1 MMTFTADQCTTDL
14 FLGRQGENLATQIIF
29 AVPEDLQQY
38 AAFVYVLRNGDD
50 TAYPAAN
57 VVVADGSITWTITSI
72 ETLTYGAGEV
82 QIRFVDDE
90 TIVKTIVFRSFVS
103 QSIDMDA
110 GDVPDP
116 YETWLD
122 SLVELAAETQQ
133 AARAAK
139 LSEDNAKTSED
150 NAKDSEEQAEA
161 WATGTINGQ
170 AVPPSAEQ
178 RMNNAKYY
186 SIQAQLSA
194 NASQQSRYES
204 RTYSQDSKAWAIGVR
219 NSQPV
224 PSTDET
230 YENNSKYYA
239 ELAQQA
245 ADDAGYIHFYI
256 DENGDLIYVKTPYV
270 ALDFKLQDGDLYV
283 GV

>member
-1 MMTFTADQCTTDL
+1 MMTFTADQSTTDL

-29 AVPEDLQQY
+29 AVPQDLQQY

-72 ETLTYGAGEV
+72 ETQYYGAGEV

-150 NAKDSEEQAEA
+150 NAKTSENNASSSANSALRYAQSAGNA
-161 WATGTINGQ
+161 AGQ
-170 AVPPSAEQ
+170 ATLNALTAEGYAKGT
-178 RMNNAKYY
+178 RNGTPVEYTSPFYHDNA
-186 SIQAQLSA
+186 
-194 NASQQSRYES
+194 
-204 RTYSQDSKAWAIGVR
+204 
-219 NSQPV
+219 
-224 PSTDET
+224 
-230 YENNSKYYA
+230 KYYA

-245 ADDAGYIHFYI
+245 ADEAGYIYFYI

>member
-1 MMTFTADQCTTDL
+1 MMTFTADQSTTDL

-82 QIRFVDDE
+82 QIRFVDNE
-90 TIVKTIVFRSFVS
+90 TIIKTIVFRSFVS

-139 LSEDNAKTSED
+139 LSEDNAK
-150 NAKDSEEQAEA
+150 DSEEQAEA

-170 AVPPSAEQ
+170 AVPPSAPQ
-178 RMNNAKYY
+178 RLSNSKYY
-186 SIQAQLSA
+186 SIQAGLSA
-194 NASQQSRYES
+194 NAANTAKNDARV
-204 RTYSQDSKAWAIGVR
+204 YSQDSKAWAIGVR
-219 NSQPV
+219 NGQPV

-245 ADDAGYIHFYI
+245 ADEAGYIYFYI

>member
-1 MMTFTADQCTTDL
+1 MMTFTADQSTTDL

-82 QIRFVDDE
+82 QIRFVDNE
-90 TIVKTIVFRSFVS
+90 TIIKTIVFRSFVS

-139 LSEDNAKTSED
+139 LSEDNAK
-150 NAKDSEEQAEA
+150 DSEEQAEA

-170 AVPPSAEQ
+170 AVPPSAPQ
-178 RMNNAKYY
+178 RLSNSKYY
-186 SIQAQLSA
+186 SIQAGLSA
-194 NASQQSRYES
+194 NAANTAKNDARV
-204 RTYSQDSKAWAIGVR
+204 YSQDSKAWSIGVR
-219 NSQPV
+219 NGQPV

-245 ADDAGYIHFYI
+245 ADEAGYIYFYI

-270 ALDFKLQDGDLYV
+270 ELDFKLQDGDLYV

>member
-1 MMTFTADQCTTDL
+1 MMTFTADQSTTDL

-50 TAYPAAN
+50 TTYPAAN
-57 VVVADGSITWTITSI
+57 VEVADGSITWTITSI
-72 ETLTYGAGEV
+72 DTLTYGAGEV

-139 LSEDNAKTSED
+139 LSEDNAKTSEN
-150 NAKDSEEQAEA
+150 NAKNSEEQAEA

-170 AVPPSAEQ
+170 AVPPSAPQ
-178 RMNNAKYY
+178 RLSNSKYY
-186 SIQAQLSA
+186 SIQAGLSA
-194 NASQQSRYES
+194 NAANTAKNDARV
-204 RTYSQDSKAWAIGVR
+204 YSQDSKAWSIGVR
-219 NSQPV
+219 NGQPV

-245 ADDAGYIHFYI
+245 ADEAGYIYFYI
-256 DENGDLIYVKTPYV
+256 NDDGDLIYVKTPYV
-270 ALDFKLQDGDLYV
+270 DLDFQIVNGDLFV

>member
-1 MMTFTADQCTTDL
+1 MMTFTADQSTTDL

-82 QIRFVDDE
+82 QIRFVDNE
-90 TIVKTIVFRSFVS
+90 TIIKTIVFRSFVS

-170 AVPPSAEQ
+170 AVPPSAPQ
-178 RMNNAKYY
+178 RLSNSKYY
-186 SIQAQLSA
+186 SIQAGLSA
-194 NASQQSRYES
+194 NAANTAKNDARV
-204 RTYSQDSKAWAIGVR
+204 YSQDSKAWSIGVR
-219 NSQPV
+219 NGQPV

-245 ADDAGYIHFYI
+245 ADEAGYIYFYI
-256 DENGDLIYVKTPYV
+256 NDDGDLIYVKTPYV
-270 ALDFKLQDGDLYV
+270 DLDFQIVNGDLFV

>member
-1 MMTFTADQCTTDL
+1 MMTFTADQSTTDL

-72 ETLTYGAGEV
+72 ETQYYGAGEV
-82 QIRFVDDE
+82 QIRFVDNE
-90 TIVKTIVFRSFVS
+90 TIIKTIVFRSFVS

-139 LSEDNAKTSED
+139 LSEDNAK
-150 NAKDSEEQAEA
+150 DSEEQAEA

-170 AVPPSAEQ
+170 TVPPSAPQ
-178 RMNNAKYY
+178 RLSNSKYY
-186 SIQAQLSA
+186 SIQAGLSA
-194 NASQQSRYES
+194 NAANTAKNDARV
-204 RTYSQDSKAWAIGVR
+204 YSQDSKAWSIGVR
-219 NSQPV
+219 NGQPV

-245 ADDAGYIHFYI
+245 ADEAGYIYFYI

-270 ALDFKLQDGDLYV
+270 ELDFKLQDGDLYV

>member
-1 MMTFTADQCTTDL
+1 MMTFTADQSTTDL

-50 TAYPAAN
+50 TAYPATN
-57 VVVADGSITWTITSI
+57 VVVADGSITWTITSV

-82 QIRFVDDE
+82 QIRFVDNE
-90 TIVKTIVFRSFVS
+90 TIIKTIVFRSFVS

-150 NAKDSEEQAEA
+150 NAK
-161 WATGTINGQ
+161 
-170 AVPPSAEQ
+170 
-178 RMNNAKYY
+178 YY

-204 RTYSQDSKAWAIGVR
+204 RTFSQDSKAWAIGVR
-219 NSQPV
+219 NGQPV

-245 ADDAGYIHFYI
+245 ADEAGYIYFYI

>member
-1 MMTFTADQCTTDL
+1 MMTFTADQSTTDL

-82 QIRFVDDE
+82 QIRFVDNE
-90 TIVKTIVFRSFVS
+90 TIIKTIVFRSFVS

-139 LSEDNAKTSED
+139 LSEDNAK
-150 NAKDSEEQAEA
+150 DSEEQAEA

-170 AVPPSAEQ
+170 VVPPSAPQ
-178 RMNNAKYY
+178 RLSNSKYY
-186 SIQAQLSA
+186 SIQAGLSA
-194 NASQQSRYES
+194 NAANTAKNDARV
-204 RTYSQDSKAWAIGVR
+204 YSQDSKAWSIGVR
-219 NSQPV
+219 NGQPV

-245 ADDAGYIHFYI
+245 ADEAGYIYFYI

-270 ALDFKLQDGDLYV
+270 ELDFKLQDGDLYV

>member
-1 MMTFTADQCTTDL
+1 MMTFTADQSTTDL

-82 QIRFVDDE
+82 QIRFVDNE
-90 TIVKTIVFRSFVS
+90 TIIKTIVFRSFVS

-139 LSEDNAKTSED
+139 LSEDNAK
-150 NAKDSEEQAEA
+150 DSEEQAEA

-170 AVPPSAEQ
+170 VVPPSAPQ
-178 RMNNAKYY
+178 RLSNSKYY
-186 SIQAQLSA
+186 SIQAGLSA
-194 NASQQSRYES
+194 NAANTAKNDARV
-204 RTYSQDSKAWAIGVR
+204 YSQDSKAWSIGVR
-219 NSQPV
+219 NGQPV

-245 ADDAGYIHFYI
+245 ADEAGYIYFYI